1 MKTIFP
7 FMKNKLFTTIALMG
21 VFVLGALAADVAG
34 TYTGEIQGG
43 RGPQKVTM
51 VLAVDGST
59 VTGTVSGRG
68 PDPAKIENGKV
79 DGETIT
85 FSTTQSF
92 NGNEMKMT
100 YKGVVSG
107 DTIKF
112 SRMRDGGDG
121 QAQEFTAK
129 RAN

>member
-1 MKTIFP
+1 MFKKIILSVAVF
-7 FMKNKLFTTIALMG
+7 ALS
-21 VFVLGALAADVAG
+21 ALAADVSGKWTAEVPG
-34 TYTGEIQGG
+34 RQGNTQ
-43 RGPQKVTM
+43 PTTFNLK
-51 VLAVDGST
+51 ADGSKLSGT
-59 VTGTVSGRG
+59 VTNRRG
-68 PDPAKIENGKV
+68 DSEIKDGKI
-79 DGETIT
+79 DGDNIS
-85 FSTTQSF
+85 FVQVMNF

-107 DTIKF
+107 DSIKF